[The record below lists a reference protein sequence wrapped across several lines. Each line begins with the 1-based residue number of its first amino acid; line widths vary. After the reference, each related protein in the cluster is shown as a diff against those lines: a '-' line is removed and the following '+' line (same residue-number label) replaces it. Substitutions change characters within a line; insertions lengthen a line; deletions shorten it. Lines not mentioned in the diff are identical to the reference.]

1 MNPTSIRD
9 CQRSLFAF
17 EINARSLPVK
27 IAATIARYLLG
38 LMFLAAGVMK
48 FIPVNS
54 GPLPPGAAGEFMGAL
69 MATKYIWIVG
79 AFEIAGGV
87 PLLIN
92 RYVPMGLSLL
102 APIIVNILA
111 VSILMDHRGLPA
123 GLAASILWIL
133 VFVRV
138 NSAFDGIFAPT
149 GQR

>member
-1 MNPTSIRD
+1 
-9 CQRSLFAF
+9 
-17 EINARSLPVK
+17 VK

-48 FIPVNS
+48 FVHVDS

-69 MATKYIWIVG
+69 MTTKYIWIVG
-79 AFEIAGGV
+79 AFEIVGGLL
-87 PLLIN
+87 LLIN
-92 RYVPMGLSLL
+92 RYVPMALSLV
-102 APIIVNILA
+102 APVIVNILA

-123 GLAASILWIL
+123 GIGVTILWIL

-138 NSAFDGIFAPT
+138 KSAFDGIFAPT